1 MKRFELT
8 KYFKNINSDNG
19 RLFYDELK
27 SIKIDNRN
35 KIRALV
41 SMNVK
46 ERVLAMEKLRE
57 INDANELSRIENVIR
72 TIEYSSTSL
81 IPELFPKDP
90 QTKENYNRLEELSL
104 KKQLAILEIHIRHNF
119 SKLTSFFQQ
128 LKVLNTQII
137 QKEFMSADESIHQI
151 YESVGYSHIL
161 LRKAALLQSLSGSED
176 NLNYTSA
183 FLKNSGIGTN
193 NLIVNSVM
201 QCYQTKQD
209 YLILKRS
216 LLNLNDKGKSNQFTR
231 DMTRY
236 AFHPFSTDS
245 EDLKSLLHSSFQSS
259 LIDAIVFLKQNIFY
273 IEECNHAL
281 KSLEKCFEIL
291 EECSF
296 DIDTVSGFYNTLDD
310 MDIDNE
316 SLFFKHSSAWFENN
330 SFIGYRLLLD
340 FYYEDPDSKL
350 SKINNDINRQLESW
364 IKINKMSD
372 VLNDDITNHSYQNLK
387 ILERNGLITRTAV
400 FNRLSYEKEGFF
412 YIDEESLYKLM
423 SVTKDLDKTI
433 NIEMLKN
440 AAKITDSL
448 ESKIIYYLLIAKKSK
463 NESDSFYLRRIV
475 QNITLSNYQGNIVDF
490 LEHISKQSQEVA
502 EYMYEVFTED
512 FLARLPHIITK
523 TPHIT
528 ETRAALHK
536 WMGEKTGRK
545 AFLDRARTL
554 LIDHQINR
562 VRNEIDDNRIYVDS
576 ARFIEWAKDE
586 VAQDIST
593 VLTNITHV
601 DITDYADDPQLLHII
616 EKSYFAFCNNNIFG
630 ISSYLGR
637 RIRHGTF
644 KGHLYNNVIN
654 IERKYPNLLRD
665 QYISFKWNQWKV
677 NYESCIDKIIKD
689 NLHVESN
696 SKREGLLK
704 PNLKNIN
711 KHDIV
716 YACAY
721 FIAKDYIESKNTNNS
736 ILIILEYCWRMAEV
750 DLKNVNHFLKSKKND
765 LHNSTLLDE
774 IKNHSHGRVNE
785 TTRDFVRDLQTTI
798 NEKLTSMYGWF
809 KRPLSVSPKA
819 SLPLLYQA
827 VVAEVKESF
836 VTFDADTSFTE
847 DDDIEL
853 VGGPYHVL
861 YDAFYVVIYNAA
873 KHGKD
878 TGNLS
883 RTFAIHERK
892 VLVTIS
898 SEIKDC
904 DNEKDVNERLMIT
917 ADSDIANA
925 QSSEERSGI
934 RKLYHLQSTDDN
946 FKIEEITCVNRKVTI
961 SISYSLEH

>member
-1 MKRFELT
+1 MKPFELT
-8 KYFKNINSDNG
+8 KYFKNINSDNEN
-19 RLFYDELK
+19 LSCIELK
-27 SIKIDNRN
+27 SLRIDNRN

-41 SMNVK
+41 RMSVRD
-46 ERVLAMEKLRE
+46 RVLAMEKLRE
-57 INDANELSRIENVIR
+57 INDSSELSRIENVIR
-72 TIEYSSTSL
+72 SIHYGSITL
-81 IPELFPKDP
+81 IPELFPKTP
-90 QTKENYNRLEELSL
+90 QTKENYSRLEELSL
-104 KKQLAILEIHIRHNF
+104 SKQLAMLEIYINHNF
-119 SKLTSFFQQ
+119 NKLALFFQK
-128 LKVLNTQII
+128 LKALNNQII
-137 QKEFMSADESIHQI
+137 QKDFVSADESIHQI
-151 YESVGYSHIL
+151 HESTGYSHLL
-161 LRKAALLQSLSGSED
+161 LRKAVLLQSLSGNEST
-176 NLNYTSA
+176 LNFTTT
-183 FLKNSGIGTN
+183 FLKSCGVGTN
-193 NLIVNSVM
+193 NLIVNSLL

-209 YLILKRS
+209 YLILKKS
-216 LLNLNDKGKSNQFTR
+216 LLNLNDKGKLNQYTR

-236 AFHPFSTDS
+236 AFHPISINED
-245 EDLKSLLHSSFQSS
+245 DLKSQLYSSFQSS
-259 LIDAIVFLKQNIFY
+259 LVDAIIFLKQNYFY
-273 IEECNHAL
+273 IKVNNNTLDKLKKCFSLIEEC
-281 KSLEKCFEIL
+281 SI
-291 EECSF
+291 
-296 DIDTVSGFYNTLDD
+296 DINAVSAYYNSLDD
-310 MDIDNE
+310 LDIDNE
-316 SLFFKHSSAWFENN
+316 SLFFKHSSAWFENDT
-330 SFIGYRLLLD
+330 FIKYRLLLD
-340 FYYEDPDSKL
+340 FYYDDPDSKF
-350 SKINNDINRQLESW
+350 SKINMEVSKQVDSW
-364 IKINKMSD
+364 IKINQISD
-372 VLNDDITNHSYQNLK
+372 ILNNDITNHAYENLK
-387 ILERNGLITRTAV
+387 VLEKNGLITKTAI
-400 FNRLSYEKEGFF
+400 FNRLSYENDGFF
-412 YIDEESLYKLM
+412 FITEESLYKLM
-423 SVTKDLDKTI
+423 SVTIDLDKTI
-433 NIEMLKN
+433 NVGVLKN
-440 AAKITDSL
+440 AAKITDSI

-475 QNITLSNYQGNIVDF
+475 QNISLSNHNGSIVEF
-490 LEHISKQSQEVA
+490 LDHISKKSQEVA

-523 TPHIT
+523 TPQIT

-536 WMGEKTGRK
+536 WMGEKTGKK

-562 VRNEIDDNRIYVDS
+562 VRNEIDDNRIYVDG

-601 DITDYADDPQLLHII
+601 DIKDYADDPQLIHII

-665 QYISFKWNQWKV
+665 QHVNLKWNQWKV
-677 NYESCIDKIIKD
+677 NYESCINKIILD
-689 NLHVESN
+689 HLHVESN

-704 PNLKNIN
+704 PNLKNLN
-711 KHDIV
+711 KHEIA

-750 DLKNVNHFLKSKKND
+750 DLKNVNHFLKSKKNE
-765 LHNSTLLDE
+765 LHNSPLLDE
-774 IKNHSHGRVNE
+774 MKNHSHSRVNE
-785 TTRDFVRDLQTTI
+785 STRDFVRDLQTTI

-847 DDDIEL
+847 EDDIEL

-883 RTFAIHERK
+883 RVFAVHDRK

-904 DNEKDVNERLMIT
+904 DNEKDVNDRLMIT
-917 ADSDIANA
+917 SDSDIANA
-925 QSSEERSGI
+925 QSSEVRSGI
-934 RKLYHLQSTDDN
+934 RKLYHLQSTDAN
-946 FKIEEITCVNRKVTI
+946 FKIEEIFCSNRKVTI